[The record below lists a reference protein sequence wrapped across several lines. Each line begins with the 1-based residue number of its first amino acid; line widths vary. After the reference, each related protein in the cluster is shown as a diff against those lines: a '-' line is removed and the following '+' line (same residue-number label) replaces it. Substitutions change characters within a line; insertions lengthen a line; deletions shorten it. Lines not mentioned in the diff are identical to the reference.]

1 MGTFRA
7 EERNVPG
14 GEERGE
20 TDVFA
25 GYTKPRASFATSN
38 PDLNHIKSWPKN
50 MIKPILLYGSEKWK
64 WTSSQQQG
72 LDRTYTNLL
81 RHVQNMHWS
90 EHASREQIYGK
101 LPPFVQK
108 LTKCRLQLNAQ
119 TSTALQRKSQKRIS
133 RQALVCLPFIGGN
146 SFSPTADNQT
156 FSVFVSK
163 VQNEQGIL
171 SFVHR
176 KLSWE
181 S

>member
-38 PDLNHIKSWPKN
+38 GHLQGSPHLKIWLNRSCATGLKNENEPHANSRAQTEHILTYSDMSKICTGQSTCRVSRFMANYHHSFKSWQ
-50 MIKPILLYGSEKWK
+50 SAV
-64 WTSSQQQG
+64 S
-72 LDRTYTNLL
+72 NLML
-81 RHVQNMHWS
+81 
-90 EHASREQIYGK
+90 K
-101 LPPFVQK
+101 
-108 LTKCRLQLNAQ
+108 LQLHFSGSLRSEFQ
-119 TSTALQRKSQKRIS
+119 DKRLFVYLLSAEIFF
-133 RQALVCLPFIGGN
+133 RPR
-146 SFSPTADNQT
+146 PTNQT